1 MAEILVLGL
10 GNILMSD
17 DGVGVKV
24 VERLR
29 EKYKFPERV
38 GVLDGGI
45 RGLALMP
52 CLEGIR
58 KLIVVDAVASFKTP
72 GDLTRLA
79 GEEVLESQT
88 QKVFSHQGGLA
99 DLLLAARF
107 TKLYPEEVIL
117 WGVEPAV
124 VTPGMGLSPPIAA
137 RVDDLVEKIM
147 EELRRWDI
155 EPRPNENK
163 P

>member
-24 VERLR
+24 VERLH
-29 EKYKFPERV
+29 EKYQFPERV
-38 GVLDGGI
+38 GVMDGGI

-58 KLIVVDAVASFKTP
+58 KLIVVDAVASFKKP

-79 GEEVLESQT
+79 GEAVLESET
-88 QKVFSHQGGLA
+88 QRIFPHQSGLA
-99 DLLLAARF
+99 DLLLAARL
-107 TKLYPEEVIL
+107 TKLCPEEVIL

-124 VTPGMGLSPPIAA
+124 MTPGTELSPPIAA
-137 RVDDLVEKIM
+137 RVDDLVEKVTQ
-147 EELRRWDI
+147 ELRRWDI